1 MTFDAISSLNDNF
14 SNFPGIESNYED
26 SSNLSQINNI
36 FDFRPPLLSLNE
48 DEDESEKLL
57 YISKQNSERNNNSR
71 HHIFTTETV
80 KKKRGIKRNKESKKA
95 EHSIYSNDNITS
107 KIQIHFLNFIVSFLN
122 DCLLSFG
129 TKELSFKNIDYKVKS
144 KVSRKHLEEM
154 KNSSILDILKN
165 IDISNKYKHCDKDT
179 NKMNVEDLIK
189 YSWFQKIFNMKYLE
203 IFLYYYNDMK
213 PLNEL
218 TLFGNRVILSEKTKS
233 FYYLLKKNEETKEQI
248 IYFCKLIYLTTI
260 KDI

>member
-36 FDFRPPLLSLNE
+36 FDLRPPLLSLNE

-57 YISKQNSERNNNSR
+57 YYSKQNSERNNNSR

-80 KKKRGIKRNKESKKA
+80 KKKRGIKRNKDSKKA

-107 KIQIHFLNFIVSFLN
+107 KIQIHFLNFIISFLN

-154 KNSSILDILKN
+154 KNSTILDILR
-165 IDISNKYKHCDKDT
+165 I
-179 NKMNVEDLIK
+179 
-189 YSWFQKIFNMKYLE
+189 
-203 IFLYYYNDMK
+203 
-213 PLNEL
+213 
-218 TLFGNRVILSEKTKS
+218 
-233 FYYLLKKNEETKEQI
+233 
-248 IYFCKLIYLTTI
+248 
-260 KDI
+260 